1 MRRFSKINLLGTTI
15 LCVKHNGKVVM
26 GGDGQ
31 VTLGSTIVKHDAKK
45 IRKLY
50 EGKILVGFS
59 GSVADSLSL
68 LERFEGMLKKYNG
81 NLLKSSVELAKEWRL
96 DKALRRLE
104 SLLICADKENVL
116 LVSGS
121 GDVIES
127 KDGIIGIGSGGAYA
141 QAAAKALTKFSNLS
155 ARQIVE
161 ESLKIAGE
169 ICIYTNN
176 YICIEEL

>member
-1 MRRFSKINLLGTTI
+1 MGGTTI
-15 LCVKHNGKVVM
+15 LCVKHNNKVVI

-31 VTLGSTIVKHDAKK
+31 VTLGSTVVKHDAKK

-50 EGKILVGFS
+50 DGKILVGFS

-68 LERFEGMLKKYNG
+68 LERLELMLKKYNG
-81 NLLKSSVELAKEWRL
+81 NLLKSCVELAKEWRM
-96 DKALRRLE
+96 DKALRKLE

-116 LVSGS
+116 LLSGS

-127 KDGIIGIGSGGAYA
+127 KDGIIAIGSGGPFA
-141 QAAAKALTKFSNLS
+141 QSAAKALVKFSNLS
-155 ARQIVE
+155 TKQIVE

-169 ICIYTNN
+169 ICIYTNSN
-176 YICIEEL
+176 IYIEEL